1 MNAHGFHPAP
11 PLSITDLLLSLGLI
25 GLTWVIFR
33 YEKIA
38 LHKALLVGALRTIL
52 QLYMVG
58 FVIQA
63 IFQNAHWFW
72 VLLMVGVMIIVAG
85 HTAYQRIARFT
96 QVSHLLLLSSAAL
109 ALGAGFTIWW
119 VNGVTLHIHPW
130 YQPQFLIPL
139 AGMIIGNSMNS
150 LALAL
155 ERLFSELTARHGE
168 IEALLSLGATPA
180 QAASKPYLQAVEAA
194 MIPNINAMMVVGI
207 VSLPGMMTGQILA
220 GQSPLAA
227 VQYQIVVMFMITCA
241 SALTAVIASKWALK
255 QCFNFAEQ
263 LML

>member
-1 MNAHGFHPAP
+1 MNPHAFHPAP
-11 PLSITDLLLSLGLI
+11 PLSIKDLVLSFGLI
-25 GLTWVIFR
+25 ALTVMLFR

-38 LHKALLVGALRTIL
+38 LQKALLIGTLRTIL
-52 QLYMVG
+52 QLFVVG
-58 FVIQA
+58 FIIQA
-63 IFQNAHWFW
+63 IFQNTHWFW
-72 VLLMVGVMIIVAG
+72 VLLMVVVMIVVAG
-85 HTAYQRIARFT
+85 HTAYQRLARFK
-96 QVSHLLLLSSAAL
+96 QISHLLLLSNVAL
-109 ALGAGFTIWW
+109 AMGAGFTIWW
-119 VNGVTLHIHPW
+119 VNAVTLHIHPW

-139 AGMIIGNSMNS
+139 AGMIIGNSMTG

-155 ERLFSELTARHGE
+155 ERLFSELTARRGE

-180 QAASKPYLQAVEAA
+180 QAAKKPYLQAVEAA

-227 VQYQIVVMFMITCA
+227 VHYQIVVMFMITCA
-241 SALTAVIASKWALK
+241 SALTVVIAAKWALK
-255 QCFNFAEQ
+255 QCFNSAEQ